1 MDTEQ
6 AHLARLDVVGDHG
19 ELLGRSLAHL
29 SDEDAVYRLILDTI
43 DSAKYKVLTNLTC
56 SPIARWSLTGRHGN
70 D

>member
-43 DSAKYKVLTNLTC
+43 DSANYKGVDESDVFTDC
-56 SPIARWSLTGRHGN
+56 AMGAYWEARK
-70 D
+70 